1 MSNPSPPAHHSEEIR
16 QSMFLFEDLGHL
28 DDRSVRALL
37 KEISNDELILA
48 LKTASED
55 LADKIFSNVSQ
66 RAAQMMKE
74 DMEVMGP
81 VKLSEVEE
89 AQQEIIKIAKRLES
103 EGRIVLAKGGD
114 DVFV

>member
-1 MSNPSPPAHHSEEIR
+1 MKDKVFSNLSER
-16 QSMFLFEDLGHL
+16 
-28 DDRSVRALL
+28 
-37 KEISNDELILA
+37 
-48 LKTASED
+48 ASEM
-55 LADKIFSNVSQ
+55 L
-66 RAAQMMKE
+66 KE

-103 EGRIVLAKGGD
+103 EGRIVLTKGGD